1 MLQSHPASH
10 KNQNFIATR
19 THSKTPQ
26 HCHHIFPICTPP
38 ARLQRGKPPCSTTRH
53 SDASASAT
61 DVAAGTTPSISWYTD
76 YHGVVQRLERLYK
89 QRVGRAVVEDCLPD
103 ELGVALLG
111 VQLNDQPSTSAS
123 TAGSGRTG
131 GGGGNGGKDEDFYV
145 NAGVAIRTLRDDIPN
160 LFQEDLDCT
169 YMWGG
174 VHVGFCGVYTIQQMH
189 MYMNPC
195 TPMRTRTTTPFNKH
209 LSRTDDIYRED
220 IVFRDPRNV
229 FRGIKN
235 YRTIFWSLRFHGRI
249 FFRHLYVEILSIWQ
263 PGDKQIKMRWKVHGI
278 PRVPWETE
286 GTFDGIST
294 FKLDSHGKVYE
305 HQVDNVIFRDNPP
318 LRLPIFARINLVPG
332 AVSNGG
338 QPCPGMWVCFCCMC
352 GCVFVVGVLLVY
364 VLCTPSFC
372 QTPQNT

>member
-1 MLQSHPASH
+1 ML
-10 KNQNFIATR
+10 
-19 THSKTPQ
+19 
-26 HCHHIFPICTPP
+26 CVEM
-38 ARLQRGKPPCSTTRH
+38 L
-53 SDASASAT
+53 AT
-61 DVAAGTTPSISWYTD
+61 DVVPCPSALAVSFHTT
-76 YHGVVQRLERLYK
+76 
-89 QRVGRAVVEDCLPD
+89 LP
-103 ELGVALLG
+103 LA
-111 VQLNDQPSTSAS
+111 
-123 TAGSGRTG
+123 
-131 GGGGNGGKDEDFYV
+131 
-145 NAGVAIRTLRDDIPN
+145 
-160 LFQEDLDCT
+160 
-169 YMWGG
+169 
-174 VHVGFCGVYTIQQMH
+174 
-189 MYMNPC
+189 
-195 TPMRTRTTTPFNKH
+195 
-209 LSRTDDIYRED
+209 DDIYRED

-338 QPCPGMWVCFCCMC
+338 QPCPGRGGGLLGGGLLGG
-352 GCVFVVGVLLVY
+352 GC
-364 VLCTPSFC
+364 
-372 QTPQNT
+372 